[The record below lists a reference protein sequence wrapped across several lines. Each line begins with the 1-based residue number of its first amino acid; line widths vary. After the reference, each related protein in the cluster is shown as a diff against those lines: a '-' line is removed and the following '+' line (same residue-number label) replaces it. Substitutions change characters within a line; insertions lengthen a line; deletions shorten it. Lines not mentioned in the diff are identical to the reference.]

1 MQRWE
6 YRQLTVGTQA
16 GHWAA
21 ANLALS
27 DERLRALG
35 EEGWELV
42 AAFPLAYGGDAQA
55 TVYVFKRPAPR

>member
-35 EEGWELV
+35 AEGWELV
-42 AAFPLAYGGDAQA
+42 AAFPLVYGGDAQA